1 MSFFK
6 KMDSHRVKADRA
18 SAGAA
23 MPAGSGK
30 TPAPALRASQTPL
43 GAPPG
48 LGARVSAAKKTDSTV
63 SAARPRSPSTQVCIA
78 QPLSQNTVHTHAV
91 FSGSQ
96 WNADTKS
103 RLKNQF
109 QLFFAHANPGVHTDI
124 GLALGYLLQDPVA
137 VSAWADMAS
146 SHMPERFA
154 GAAVLLQDPRRE
166 HTERLLTQVKDFQPI
181 FDVSDQERM
190 PSGLNP
196 PIQDGVL
203 RAYNQF
209 IHIIKCVRAMG
220 LPAHALKDSAQENQ
234 TPKVM
239 AMLSHYCTPDSGVG
253 MFHQA
258 MSGFFKSPE
267 ATQALAGLFSN
278 TAVVRQAAGRQLSQ
292 LKVTADV
299 IFSLMT
305 RPELQIDNLQDQTDL
320 HAKIM
325 QLVLEAKALPA
336 SRADA
341 KTGTQIDAKKDAAVR
356 AELEVIESKIAQGY
370 GKSTLQAPEKKP
382 SLAKFK
388 GVVTLGELFGLG
400 ESYVQSLMGPDFEK
414 DSSHHL
420 KYPKENIPQTSA
432 ELYQMVAARLF

>member
-1 MSFFK
+1 MIFFK
-6 KMDSHRVKADRA
+6 KLDLQKPVKADDS
-18 SAGAA
+18 SANSL
-23 MPAGSGK
+23 PAGSGK
-30 TPAPALRASQTPL
+30 TPAPYLRASQPAL
-43 GAPPG
+43 GGPPG
-48 LGARVSAAKKTDSTV
+48 LGLRPAAAKTADSTV
-63 SAARPRSPSTQVCIA
+63 SAARPRSPSSQVCIA
-78 QPLSQNTVHTHAV
+78 QPEPQPLSQNTVHTHAV

-124 GLALGYLLQDPVA
+124 GMALGYLLQDPVA

-146 SHMPERFA
+146 SNMSERFA

-166 HTERLLTQVKDFQPI
+166 HTEQLLAHVKDFQPV
-181 FDVSDQERM
+181 FDATDPTKM

-203 RAYNQF
+203 RAYNQYV
-209 IHIIKCVRAMG
+209 HIIKCVRGMG
-220 LPAHALKDSAQENQ
+220 LPAHALKDSSQANQ
-234 TPKVM
+234 TQKVM
-239 AMLSHYCTPDSGVG
+239 AMLSHYCPPDSGVG

-278 TAVVRQAAGRQLSQ
+278 TALVRQAAARQLSQ

-299 IFSLMT
+299 IFSLMI

-325 QLVLEAKALPA
+325 RLVLEAKAL
-336 SRADA
+336 SSTD
-341 KTGTQIDAKKDAAVR
+341 TGAKKDATVQ
-356 AELEVIESKIAQGY
+356 AELDVIESKMAQGY

-382 SLAKFK
+382 SLSKFK

-400 ESYVQSLMGPDFEK
+400 ESYVQSVMGPDFEK

-420 KYPKENIPQTSA
+420 KYPKENIPQSST
-432 ELYQMVAARLF
+432 ELYQMVASRLF